1 MPHRCL
7 NCSRIYADD
16 ATEVLRGCPCGKATF
31 LFIRADALEVARGV
45 SSPKEGQYTVDVAQ
59 LLLPTADMTDPQV
72 TRTTTAH
79 EKDGAYDIDV
89 RAALGMGER
98 KE

>member
-7 NCSRIYADD
+7 SCSRIFADD

-31 LFIRADALEVARGV
+31 LFMRADAPEVAPGV
-45 SSPKEGQYTVDVAQ
+45 SSPKEGQYAVDVEQ
-59 LLLPTADMTDPQV
+59 LLLQTTDAPAQPV
-72 TRTTTAH
+72 ARAAATH

>member
-7 NCSRIYADD
+7 NCSRIFADD
-16 ATEVLRGCPCGKATF
+16 AIEVLRGCSCGKATF
-31 LFIRADALEVARGV
+31 LFMRADAPEMAPGV
-45 SSPKEGQYTVDVAQ
+45 SSPKEGQYTVDVAH
-59 LLLPTADMTDPQV
+59 LLLQTADAPVPTAAQAV
-72 TRTTTAH
+72 TPI

-89 RAALGMGER
+89 REALGMRER

>member
-7 NCSRIYADD
+7 SCNRIYADD
-16 ATEVLRGCPCGKATF
+16 AAEVLRGCPCGKATF
-31 LFIRADALEVARGV
+31 LFMHADAPEVARGV

-59 LLLPTADMTDPQV
+59 LLLPTADTPVRSD
-72 TRTTTAH
+72 TRATTGH

-89 RAALGMGER
+89 RAALGMDER